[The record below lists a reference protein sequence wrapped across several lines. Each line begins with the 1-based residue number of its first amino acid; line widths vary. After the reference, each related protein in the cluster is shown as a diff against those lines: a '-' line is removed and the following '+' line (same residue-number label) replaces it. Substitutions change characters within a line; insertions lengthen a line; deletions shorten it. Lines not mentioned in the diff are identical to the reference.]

1 MNDITTGKESASKSS
16 LRSLWAGL
24 TRLLRGGL
32 ARAAAAARRCLAR
45 LRDLAGGRAAE
56 ARRAVGIVLDAAG
69 LDLPPAVDQ
78 FPGNWGLVL
87 VLVPVLTRL
96 WQAAAAARGRRR
108 ARAGRARAEGGDV
121 VCSGACEAPAG
132 RRMEACPGRE
142 GCHRSG
148 VISARAKG
156 GPLMASTCPPDVA
169 NMPSRCRPPAG
180 LGAADNAAA
189 RCPRPCSR
197 GRIVEVGLMT
207 KPQPART
214 FRRAVN
220 KRASGRGSGR

>member
-69 LDLPPAVDQ
+69 LDLPSALDQ

-87 VLVPVLTRL
+87 VLARL

-121 VCSGACEAPAG
+121 ACSGACEAPAG
-132 RRMEACPGRE
+132 RRMEACPSRE

-148 VISARAKG
+148 VISARAKR
-156 GPLMASTCPPDVA
+156 GPLMVPTC
-169 NMPSRCRPPAG
+169 PSRCRGHALQMPPACG
-180 LGAADNAAA
+180 PGGRRQRGGALSET
-189 RCPRPCSR
+189 P
-197 GRIVEVGLMT
+197 
-207 KPQPART
+207 
-214 FRRAVN
+214 
-220 KRASGRGSGR
+220 